1 MQKISFLILANNES
15 KTIKKEIKKILELKK
30 KLKFNLVIVQDGSTD
45 GTYEILNKISKK
57 KVILYNKK
65 ERLGYYNA
73 FLKGVELSKGSVV
86 FFF

>member
-57 KVILYNKK
+57 KVYCITKK
-65 ERLGYYNA
+65 NGLDIIMP
-73 FLKGVELSKGSVV
+73 F
-86 FFF
+86 